1 MAWNN
6 PIIKVEWEDVAENFT
21 QERIKRV
28 KSYFQTKY
36 NSTNVKIITTA
47 LSNDV
52 TTKLKSL
59 DVSDQLLDSQYQ
71 KKLIKDFIKENKL
84 ICDWDYIDRLDNKVN
99 SEIDKI
105 NPNKVTYNKWHI
117 KKVEFTNF
125 LSFGPDNVI
134 NFSELDGI
142 TVIESTPKNFGGKT
156 TATIDILLFLFF
168 NTTTKSKTNAEIF
181 NLYTDANE
189 VVVKG
194 YINID
199 GSDYI
204 IERFVTRKKSKSGEY
219 TVKSNLDFYKI
230 LPDGTIEDLSED
242 QRRTTEA
249 VIKNAIGTEE
259 DFLSTILTT
268 GKNLEQLI
276 DSKPTARGQILTKFL
291 GLESLKEKED
301 VCKKIYSNW
310 NKNIVS
316 NTYNVTDL
324 KLDNNKCVDVIKAN
338 EEDIK
343 RLEEL
348 MQRDKSELQSL
359 EIRRDALYNL
369 RNNDIDPILLKAN
382 PDALKTEIES
392 LSKAKTLAEI
402 KLNSTVVKEPSE
414 YYLESAHQ
422 EVKDEITNLTL
433 TNKLSQNEISNFN
446 KEIKNFE
453 DGKYCH
459 ACKRPFENA
468 DHTNEINELK
478 QKITDLEGKIAD
490 NENNMALFSAKN
502 AKYIVLKSEY
512 DEYEKSKLIKTRYE
526 LEISQKQNEIDVKNN
541 ILEKYNS
548 NKKKMENNEKIDSE
562 LITVKSRI
570 SNINGNINQTTI
582 SIEKDKNNINKCNE
596 IIANNNKLIQKI
608 NEEEK
613 FIKGFEIYLQIYGKN
628 GISKV
633 IMKNMIPLLN
643 QELNRILNDSCYF
656 SLELI
661 INEKN
666 ELEFLMVD
674 NETRLVKSLYTGSGY
689 EKTVSSLALRAVL
702 TKVSALPKPNIVI
715 MDEVFGKVADENLEM
730 IGEFFKKIKQYFEHI
745 FVISHNSLVRNWSDN
760 IIMIKKDD
768 NISTIDYT
776 SIKIS

>member
-1 MAWNN
+1 MNKILSIGQLHDLFQKYGDLGVN
-6 PIIKVEWEDVAENFT
+6 VNTPYGYKHISDCQITEKNGEIYRIETENGLFL
-21 QERIKRV
+21 ECSENHRV
-28 KSYFQTKY
+28 KLKNGDFISTKFLNNEDLIQTILGDTPISKIFKLNKKEDLLDIQVDEVEQY
-36 NSTNVKIITTA
+36 YSNGIVSHNSTM
-47 LSNDV
+47 S
-52 TTKLKSL
+52 
-59 DVSDQLLDSQYQ
+59 
-71 KKLIKDFIKENKL
+71 
-84 ICDWDYIDRLDNKVN
+84 IDL
-99 SEIDKI
+99 
-105 NPNKVTYNKWHI
+105 
-117 KKVEFTNF
+117 
-125 LSFGPDNVI
+125 
-134 NFSELDGI
+134 
-142 TVIESTPKNFGGKT
+142 
-156 TATIDILLFLFF
+156 LLFLFF

-230 LPDGTIEDLSED
+230 LPDGKIEDLSED

-324 KLDNNKCVDVIKAN
+324 KLDNDKCVDVIKAN

-343 RLEEL
+343 RLEKL

-359 EIRRDALYNL
+359 ETRRDALYNL
-369 RNNDIDPILLKAN
+369 RNNDIDPVLLKAN

-422 EVKDEITNLTL
+422 EVKDEITTLTL

-468 DHTNEINELK
+468 DHTAEINELK
-478 QKITDLEGKIAD
+478 QKITELEGKIAD

-526 LEISQKQNEIDVKNN
+526 LEISQKQNEIDGKNN

-570 SNINGNINQTTI
+570 SNINGNVNQTTI